1 MARIQVISDDGSV
14 VVPVE
19 LGTDSEGEEW
29 TTATCPTHGPIE
41 ADHSYFRDMI
51 EAAVIHVDHQH

>member
-14 VVPVE
+14 VVSIE
-19 LGTDSEGEEW
+19 AGTDDEGEAW
-29 TTATCPTHGPIE
+29 TTAVCPTHGPIE
-41 ADHSYFRDMI
+41 GDHSYFEDMI